1 MAEKKARAKKTKSTR
16 AENLVIMIFSAL
28 IAVTAWVTLSIT
40 AFSDITI
47 TLKDVPIDFSLEG
60 SYADLSGLSVV
71 DRDIETVNIS
81 FIGQRESVGN
91 YTNDDIAV
99 TLDLNNVRTSGTY
112 DIPLVVTSVHGDRM
126 DDVQIGPQK
135 TVHIEFD
142 RFASKTLSVDSRTL
156 TLNMDNIT
164 ARSGFVIDPEEI
176 TITPSQVTISGPQ
189 DYIDQVTGCVISFD
203 GSLRL
208 NASENSS
215 TSNVTLYS
223 GEAVFENPRV
233 SLDTSLFNVYIPV
246 YMMKTLPLTLT
257 IQNYS
262 DKIDTS
268 GIEYSLSENSITVRS
283 QNPDVDKITSVSLG
297 YADLRNIRP
306 GAVMTYGIP
315 LNSYYENISG
325 VDLVQASFDLEGYAE
340 RNITIPNSQIHV
352 VNASSD
358 YAVTIQTDRL
368 NVTVVGPEDVLNQID
383 ASSFVAEIDLL
394 EYNISAGPR
403 IFSASVYAPG
413 YSNVWA
419 LGINQVYANID
430 PAESVDANEGEEG

>member
-1 MAEKKARAKKTKSTR
+1 MAEKKARPKKTKSTR

-40 AFSDITI
+40 AFSDITV
-47 TLKDVPIDFSLEG
+47 TLKDVPIDFSLAG

-156 TLNMDNIT
+156 TLDMDNIT

-189 DYIDQVTGCVISFD
+189 DYIDQVTSCVISFD

-340 RNITIPNSQIHV
+340 R
-352 VNASSD
+352 
-358 YAVTIQTDRL
+358 
-368 NVTVVGPEDVLNQID
+368 
-383 ASSFVAEIDLL
+383 
-394 EYNISAGPR
+394 ISRSPTR
-403 IFSASVYAPG
+403 RYM
-413 YSNVWA
+413 
-419 LGINQVYANID
+419 L
-430 PAESVDANEGEEG
+430 